1 MNLSSSISFRFLRL
15 SVCIGLIVI
24 HLQTSYCSELGD
36 TFLKLISSDDI
47 NLKFEASIVKGG
59 SPQDGVVGGIAN
71 AIKNS
76 DFATLKSCGS
86 FFMKGPNQIGLEY
99 TQKAHGTEL
108 GATQLLSGE
117 DGASVKTSKGVR
129 EYNNV
134 EQALFATIPPG
145 GTAFAAIYSLISEKS
160 VLNDDWRDDL
170 QTLDLPDEYRAV
182 WFTKYLNNIYFVYS
196 PDNMLAWIV
205 SMPIEKADLTAN
217 LITEHMSISEE
228 NKRKIKEIENTY
240 NQVKKSIGVVRIIY
254 SD

>member
-1 MNLSSSISFRFLRL
+1 MNLSFSISFRFLRL

-59 SPQDGVVGGIAN
+59 SPQDDVVGGIAN

-160 VLNDDWRDDL
+160 VLNDDWRDIL

-217 LITEHMSISEE
+217 LNTEHMSISEE
-228 NKRKIKEIENTY
+228 NKKKIKEIENTY
-240 NQVKKSIGVVRIIY
+240 NQVKKSISVVRIIY